1 MSEENQAIVRRFF
14 DELWNTGN
22 QDAIDELM
30 DVNCDG
36 DFFHPQSPATGPQ
49 YAFSNTASRGSSVTT
64 RLEELAKT
72 YPEIARCLI
81 EKIRNF
87 RGVIKL
93 SAAKFRESFP
103 DARCTIEEMF
113 AERDMVWTRWK
124 LRGTYETYN
133 YSFRNYQKGK
143 PITVIGVNISHI
155 AEGKVQDYR
164 SYIRFENRPIGSPS
178 WCTF

>member
-14 DELWNTGN
+14 DELWNSGN
-22 QDAIDELM
+22 PDVVDDLM

-36 DFFHPQSPATGPQ
+36 DFFHPLSPATGPQ

-72 YPEIARCLI
+72 YPEIARGFI
-81 EKIRNF
+81 EKNRNF
-87 RGVIKL
+87 RRVIKL
-93 SAAKFRESFP
+93 SAAKFKKSVP

-113 AERDMVWTRWK
+113 AEGDMVWTRWK

-133 YSFRNYQKGK
+133 YSIGNYPIGK
-143 PITVIGVNISHI
+143 PITVTGVNISHI
-155 AEGKVQDYR
+155 AEKKIKDYR
-164 SYIRFENRPIGSPS
+164 SYIRFENRPIIWHGG
-178 WCTF
+178 CTF